1 MIDVL
6 QLFLFCFF
14 ILFLF
19 SITFLY
25 FDSRIK
31 YRKLLAGYAANQ
43 IEKEYFKKKLA
54 EQISNKESKRVE
66 QTDGFLKFVSE
77 SRDWAFQY
85 IENVQK
91 VLKEF
96 EDVFASAALS
106 YELNK
111 VMPSN
116 DEFEKI
122 IEAYKKMSKELPK
135 ED

>member
-1 MIDVL
+1 MINVL
-6 QLFLFCFF
+6 QLFVFIFF

-25 FDSRIK
+25 LDSRIK

-54 EQISNKESKRVE
+54 EQLVNKETKRVE

-85 IENVQK
+85 IESVQDSIKSLDEAK
-91 VLKEF
+91 VLINNTNVK
-96 EDVFASAALS
+96 AADRKRAL
-106 YELNK
+106 
-111 VMPSN
+111 
-116 DEFEKI
+116 DI
-122 IEAYKKMSKELPK
+122 IDGVLKNLP
-135 ED
+135 D